1 MRRPATGVATRTRAR
16 RVSSGV
22 DDHAARPA
30 PVAPRTRARCVST
43 GAAAVAALF
52 LLSPGIIAAQS
63 AAGRQDGFHLEEA
76 TIPDIHRAIRGGQ
89 ISCAGIVR
97 AYVERTRAYNGACTQ
112 LVTRDGA
119 SIPPASG
126 PVRAGAPVRFPTS
139 TVPVSSILPGF
150 DRYAGVPL
158 DLGRME
164 STASDPAVQAQ
175 FGMVAGVPNAGQVNA
190 LSTLNLRGERSVT
203 CGGACDAHPSTG
215 DLPAHCPAA
224 CETFRQQ
231 PDAVERAVEL
241 DAQYGDDPDL
251 TRLPMYCIPL
261 AFKDVYD
268 TQDMR
273 TTTAADIDFA
283 MDAPPAD
290 ATVVERLRE
299 KGAIIYAKANAT
311 EFNGGI
317 GNPGGPA
324 AATARYLGYAERSTW
339 GGQACNPYDTERSPR
354 GSSSGSGVAVSA
366 NLVTCAFCEQT
377 GGSCKGPASRNAVVS
392 LLTTKG
398 LIPYGGAVGSNPLVD
413 RAGLNCRTVKD
424 AVLVLDAL
432 ADPERRYFDSRDL
445 YTALPDALV
454 STEPYAGFV
463 VDEVAEGGD
472 DDPGARPLAGMRIG
486 IVREYMVRHTLN
498 DAAISDRI
506 DDEIRTVLRDRLG
519 AVLVESVDPLYPG
532 DPDVPD
538 MEYTFRD
545 ALAEILPIHMPEYF
559 STTTD
564 DGALEFAV
572 PGHDVASKRYL
583 VRLAEGD
590 APLSP
595 RVNLRRVT
603 LSPPSRSFA
612 LHIDQYLARRG
623 DERVADMASLDAN
636 TKYFSAAAEAGS
648 ANWAVLDDIRSEG
661 NIERMQMRAVLQLV
675 LGRVMHEN
683 RLDVLV
689 NPENTLP
696 HQKVGG
702 PSEPTVNGRGAAGA
716 TQAITALIGAP
727 EIVVPAGFNDVV
739 YEPRFIL
746 NAAGDRYDAV
756 PGYQRSVLDT
766 PLPISLMFWAGPGDE
781 AAVIRAA
788 SAYEAATRHRVPPP
802 AFGPLP
808 NEP

>member
-1 MRRPATGVATRTRAR
+1 MTGLTTTRTRSR
-16 RVSSGV
+16 R
-22 DDHAARPA
+22 AATSVT
-30 PVAPRTRARCVST
+30 VALCLLSV
-43 GAAAVAALF
+43 GGAVAQPET
-52 LLSPGIIAAQS
+52 SPAAPF
-63 AAGRQDGFHLEEA
+63 RLEEA
-76 TIPDIHRAIRGGQ
+76 TIAGIHEAIRSGQ
-89 ISCAGIVR
+89 ISCQGLVR
-97 AYVERTRAYNGACTQ
+97 AYIDRAGAYNGACTQ
-112 LVTRDGA
+112 LVTPDGA
-119 SIPPASG
+119 PVAPASG
-126 PVRAGAPVRFPTS
+126 PVRAGSPIGFPTS
-139 TVPVSSILPGF
+139 TVPASNILPDF
-150 DRYAGVPL
+150 DRYAGIPL

-164 STASDPAVQAQ
+164 PTVSDPTVQAQ

-203 CGGACDAHPSTG
+203 CQGACDAHPSTG
-215 DLPAHCPAA
+215 ELPADCPAA
-224 CETFRQQ
+224 CEAFRRH

-241 DAQYGDDPDL
+241 DAQYGVDPDL
-251 TRLPMYCIPL
+251 AELPMYCVPL

-268 TQDMR
+268 TKDMR

-290 ATVVERLRE
+290 ATIVERLRA

-324 AATARYLGYAERSTW
+324 GSAARYLGYSERSTW

-354 GSSSGSGVAVSA
+354 GSSSGSGVAVAA

-413 RAGLNCRTVKD
+413 RAGLNCRTVED
-424 AVLVLDAL
+424 AALVLDAL
-432 ADPERRYFDSRDL
+432 RDSELGYFDPRDI
-445 YTALPDALV
+445 YTAVPEALV
-454 STEPYAGFV
+454 SAGPYAGFV
-463 VDEVAEGGD
+463 FDEVPEERGD
-472 DDPGARPLAGMRIG
+472 DPDEEPLAGMRIG
-486 IVREYMVRHTLN
+486 IVREYMVKHTLN

-506 DDEIRTVLRDRLG
+506 DDEIKTVLRDRLG
-519 AVLVESVDPLYPG
+519 ATLVESVDPLYPD
-532 DPDVPD
+532 DPAVPD
-538 MEYTFRD
+538 MAYTFQD
-545 ALAEILPIHMPEYF
+545 ALAELLPIHMPEYF
-559 STTTD
+559 STTAA

-572 PGHDVASKRYL
+572 PGHDVTSKRYL

-623 DERVADMASLDAN
+623 DDRVADMASLDAN

-661 NIERMQMRAVLQLV
+661 NIERMQMRAVLQLA
-675 LGRVMHEN
+675 LGRVMREN

-702 PSEPTVNGRGAAGA
+702 PSEPSINGRGASGA
-716 TQAITALIGAP
+716 TQTITALIGVP

-739 YEPRFIL
+739 YEPRFVL

-756 PGYQRSVLDT
+756 PGYEQSVLET
-766 PLPISLMFWAGPGDE
+766 PLPIGMMFWAGPGGE
-781 AAVIRAA
+781 AAVLKAA

-802 AFGPLP
+802 DFGPLP
-808 NEP
+808 DEP

>member
-1 MRRPATGVATRTRAR
+1 MTGWTTTRKRSRRVLTGILGVGILIALLPASGVAQ
-16 RVSSGV
+16 SG
-22 DDHAARPA
+22 
-30 PVAPRTRARCVST
+30 TS
-43 GAAAVAALF
+43 
-52 LLSPGIIAAQS
+52 QS
-63 AAGRQDGFHLEEA
+63 APFQLEEA
-76 TIPDIHRAIRGGQ
+76 TIEGIHRAIRDGQ
-89 ISCAGIVR
+89 VSCEGLVR
-97 AYVERTRAYNGACTQ
+97 AYVDRARAYNGACTQ
-112 LVTRDGA
+112 LVTVDGA
-119 SIPPASG
+119 PVAPASG
-126 PVRAGAPVRFPTS
+126 PVRAGSPVRFPS
-139 TVPVSSILPGF
+139 SSVPVSSILPGF
-150 DRYAGVPL
+150 DRYAGMPL

-164 STASDPAVQAQ
+164 PTASDPAVQAQ
-175 FGMVAGVPNAGQVNA
+175 YGMVAGVQNAGQVNA

-203 CGGACDAHPSTG
+203 CSGGCDAHPSTG
-215 DLPAHCPAA
+215 ELPADCPAV
-224 CETFRQQ
+224 CEAFRQQ

-241 DAQYGDDPDL
+241 DAQYGVDPDL
-251 TRLPMYCIPL
+251 GRLPMYCIPL

-268 TQDMR
+268 TRDMR

-290 ATVVERLRE
+290 ATIVERLRE
-299 KGAIIYAKANAT
+299 KGAIVYAKANAT

-324 AATARYLGYAERSTW
+324 TSTARYLGYAERSTW

-377 GGSCKGPASRNAVVS
+377 GGSCKGPASRNGVVS

-424 AVLVLDAL
+424 AALVLDAL
-432 ADPERRYFDSRDL
+432 RGSEHGYFDPRDI
-445 YTALPDALV
+445 YTAVPEALV

-463 VDEVAEGGD
+463 VDEVPEDGGD
-472 DDPGARPLAGMRIG
+472 DPGERPLAGVRVG
-486 IVREYMVRHTLN
+486 IVREYMVKHTQN

-506 DDEIRTVLRDRLG
+506 DDEIKTVLRDRLG
-519 AVLVESVDPLYPG
+519 ATLVESVDPLHPG
-532 DPDVPD
+532 DPAVPD

-559 STTTD
+559 SKTTD
-564 DGALEFAV
+564 DGELEFAV
-572 PGHDVASKRYL
+572 PGHDVTSTRYL
-583 VRLAEGD
+583 VQLAEGN

-595 RVNLRRVT
+595 RINLRRVV

-612 LHIDQYLARRG
+612 FHIDQYLARRG
-623 DERVADMASLDAN
+623 DERVADMASLAAN
-636 TKYFSAAAEAGS
+636 TKYYAAAAEAGS
-648 ANWAVLDDIRSEG
+648 ANWAVLDDVRAEG

-675 LGRVMHEN
+675 LAKVMREN

-702 PSEPTVNGRGAAGA
+702 PSEPSVNGRGASGS
-716 TQAITALIGAP
+716 TQTITALIGVP

-739 YEPRFIL
+739 YEPRFVL

-756 PGYQRSVLDT
+756 PGYERSLLDT
-766 PLPISLMFWAGPGDE
+766 PLPISMMFWAGPGEE
-781 AAVIRAA
+781 AAVLKAA

-802 AFGPLP
+802 DFGPLP
-808 NEP
+808 DER

>member
-1 MRRPATGVATRTRAR
+1 MSGSTTTRKRSRRM
-16 RVSSGV
+16 S
-22 DDHAARPA
+22 
-30 PVAPRTRARCVST
+30 
-43 GAAAVAALF
+43 AAAQVAGGLLLSASGLLLLVPGIVAAQPET
-52 LLSPGIIAAQS
+52 SRS
-63 AAGRQDGFHLEEA
+63 EGFRLEEA
-76 TIPDIHRAIRGGQ
+76 TIEGIHRAIYDGEV
-89 ISCAGIVR
+89 SCEGLVR
-97 AYVERTRAYNGACTQ
+97 AYVERARAYNGACTQ
-112 LVTRDGA
+112 LVTLDGA
-119 SIPPASG
+119 PVAPASG
-126 PVRAGAPVRFPTS
+126 PVRAGSPVRFPSS
-139 TVPVSSILPGF
+139 TVPVSSILPEF
-150 DRYAGVPL
+150 DRYAGIPL

-175 FGMVAGVPNAGQVNA
+175 YGMVAGVPDAGQVNA

-203 CGGACDAHPSTG
+203 CSGGCDAHPSTG
-215 DLPAHCPAA
+215 ELPADCPAV
-224 CETFRQQ
+224 CEAFRQQ

-241 DAQYGDDPDL
+241 DAQYGIDPDL
-251 TRLPMYCIPL
+251 AELPMYCIPL

-268 TQDMR
+268 TRDMR

-290 ATVVERLRE
+290 ATIVERLRA

-324 AATARYLGYAERSTW
+324 VATARYLGYSERSTW

-424 AVLVLDAL
+424 AALVLDAL
-432 ADPERRYFDSRDL
+432 RDSELGYFGPRDIYAAVPEG
-445 YTALPDALV
+445 LV
-454 STEPYAGFV
+454 STEPYADAV
-463 VDEVAEGGD
+463 VEAVPEEGD
-472 DDPGARPLAGMRIG
+472 DDQGEKPLAGMRIG
-486 IVREYMVRHTLN
+486 IVREYMVEHTPN
-498 DAAISDRI
+498 DGAISDRI
-506 DDEIRTVLRDRLG
+506 DDEIKTVLRDRLG
-519 AVLVESVDPLYPG
+519 ATLVESVDPLYPN
-532 DPDVPD
+532 DPGVPD
-538 MEYTFRD
+538 IEYTFED
-545 ALAEILPIHMPEYF
+545 ALAEVLPIHMPEYF
-559 STTTD
+559 HKTTP
-564 DGALEFAV
+564 DGGLEFAV
-572 PGHDVASKRYL
+572 PGHDVTSTRYL
-583 VRLAEGD
+583 VQLAEGD

-595 RVNLRRVT
+595 QVNLRRVV
-603 LSPPSRSFA
+603 LSPASRSFA
-612 LHIDQYLARRG
+612 FHIDQYLARRG

-648 ANWAVLDDIRSEG
+648 ANWAVLDDIRAAG
-661 NIERMQMRAVLQLV
+661 NTERMQMRAVLQLV
-675 LGRVMHEN
+675 LARVMREN

-702 PSEPTVNGRGAAGA
+702 PSEPSVNGRGASGS
-716 TQAITALIGAP
+716 TQTITALIGVP

-739 YEPRFIL
+739 YEPRFVL

-756 PGYQRSVLDT
+756 PGQERSVLET
-766 PLPISLMFWAGPGDE
+766 PLPISMMFWAGAGEE
-781 AAVIRAA
+781 AAVLKAA

-802 AFGPLP
+802 DFGPLP
-808 NEP
+808 AEP

>member
-1 MRRPATGVATRTRAR
+1 MSGTTTTRERAR
-16 RVSSGV
+16 RVSTS
-22 DDHAARPA
+22 ALTA
-30 PVAPRTRARCVST
+30 
-43 GAAAVAALF
+43 GAFFLLLQGSAVAQTE
-52 LLSPGIIAAQS
+52 GNQS
-63 AAGRQDGFHLEEA
+63 GAFRLEEA
-76 TIPDIHRAIRGGQ
+76 TIEGIHRAIQGGQ
-89 ISCAGIVR
+89 ISCQGLVQ
-97 AYVERTRAYNGACTQ
+97 AYVDRARAYNGACTQ
-112 LVTRDGA
+112 LVTSDGA
-119 SIPPASG
+119 PIELASG
-126 PVRAGAPVRFPTS
+126 PVRVGSPVRFPTS
-139 TVPVSSILPGF
+139 TVPVSSILPDF
-150 DRYAGVPL
+150 DRYAGMPL

-164 STASDPAVQAQ
+164 PTASDPTVQAQ

-215 DLPAHCPAA
+215 ELPANCPAV
-224 CETFRQQ
+224 CEAFRQQ

-241 DAQYGDDPDL
+241 DARYGVDPDL
-251 TRLPMYCIPL
+251 ARLPMYCIPL
-261 AFKDVYD
+261 GFKDVYD

-290 ATVVERLRE
+290 ATIVDRLRA
-299 KGAIIYAKANAT
+299 KGAIVYAKANAT

-324 AATARYLGYAERSTW
+324 APAARYLGYSERSTW

-377 GGSCKGPASRNAVVS
+377 GGSCKGPASRNGVVS

-398 LIPYGGAVGSNPLVD
+398 LIPYGGAVGSNPVVD

-424 AVLVLDAL
+424 AALVLDAL
-432 ADPERRYFDSRDL
+432 RDSELGYFDPRDV
-445 YTALPDALV
+445 YTALPEALV
-454 STEPYAGFV
+454 STEPYAGSV
-463 VDEVAEGGD
+463 VEEVPED
-472 DDPGARPLAGMRIG
+472 RSDDPGEKPLAGMRIG
-486 IVREYMVRHTLN
+486 IVREYMVKHTLN

-506 DDEIRTVLRDRLG
+506 DSEIKTVLRDRLG
-519 AVLVESVDPLYPG
+519 ATLVESVDPLYSD
-532 DPDVPD
+532 DPAVPD
-538 MEYTFRD
+538 MEYTFQD
-545 ALAEILPIHMPEYF
+545 ALAEVLPIHMPEYF
-559 STTTD
+559 STTTA
-564 DGALEFAV
+564 DGTLEFAV
-572 PGHDVASKRYL
+572 PGHDVTSTRYL
-583 VRLAEGD
+583 VQLAEGN

-612 LHIDQYLARRG
+612 FHIDQYLARRG
-623 DERVADMASLDAN
+623 DERVSDMASLDAN

-648 ANWAVLDDIRSEG
+648 ANWAALDDIRAEG
-661 NIERMQMRAVLQLV
+661 NTERMQMRAVLQLA
-675 LGRVMHEN
+675 LAKVMREN

-696 HQKVGG
+696 HQRVGG
-702 PSEPTVNGRGAAGA
+702 PSEPGVNGRGASGS
-716 TQAITALIGAP
+716 TQTITALIGVP

-739 YEPRFIL
+739 YEPRFML

-756 PGYQRSVLDT
+756 PGYERSVLDT
-766 PLPISLMFWAGPGDE
+766 PLPISLMFWAGPGE
-781 AAVIRAA
+781 ESAVLKAA

-802 AFGPLP
+802 DFGPLP
-808 NEP
+808 EEP

>member
-1 MRRPATGVATRTRAR
+1 MTGLTTSRKRSR
-16 RVSSGV
+16 RVST
-22 DDHAARPA
+22 AALP
-30 PVAPRTRARCVST
+30 
-43 GAAAVAALF
+43 AAAV
-52 LLSPGIIAAQS
+52 LLLLAPGIAGAQPGTPPS
-63 AAGRQDGFHLEEA
+63 EPFPLEEA
-76 TIPDIHRAIRGGQ
+76 TIDGIHQAIRDGR
-89 ISCAGIVR
+89 ISCEGLVR
-97 AYVERTRAYNGACTQ
+97 AYVDRARAYNGACTQ
-112 LVTRDGA
+112 LVTVDGA
-119 SIPPASG
+119 PVTPASG
-126 PVRAGAPVRFPTS
+126 PVRAGSPVRFPGS
-139 TVPVSSILPGF
+139 TVPVSSILPDF
-150 DRYAGVPL
+150 DRYAGTPL

-164 STASDPAVQAQ
+164 STISDPDVQAQ
-175 FGMVAGVPNAGQVNA
+175 YGMVAGVPNAGQVNA

-203 CGGACDAHPSTG
+203 CRGACDAHPSTG
-215 DLPAHCPAA
+215 ELPASCPAV
-224 CETFRQQ
+224 CEAFRQQ

-241 DAQYGDDPDL
+241 DAEYGVDPDL
-251 TRLPMYCIPL
+251 DRLPMYCVPL

-268 TQDMR
+268 TRDMR

-290 ATVVERLRE
+290 ATIVERLRE

-324 AATARYLGYAERSTW
+324 LSTARYLGYSERSTW

-354 GSSSGSGVAVSA
+354 GSSSGSGVAVAA

-424 AVLVLDAL
+424 AALVLDAL
-432 ADPERRYFDSRDL
+432 RDSERGYFDTRDI
-445 YTALPDALV
+445 YTALPDALL
-454 STEPYAGFV
+454 STDPYAGFV
-463 VDEVAEGGD
+463 VDAVPEDGGD
-472 DDPGARPLAGMRIG
+472 DAGGKPLAGMRIG
-486 IVREYMVRHTLN
+486 IVREYMVKHTLN

-506 DDEIRTVLRDRLG
+506 DEEIKTVLRDRLG
-519 AVLVESVDPLYPG
+519 ATLVESVDPLHPG
-532 DPDVPD
+532 DPAVPD

-559 STTTD
+559 SRTTD
-564 DGALEFAV
+564 DGELEFAV
-572 PGHDVASKRYL
+572 PGHDVTSTRYL
-583 VRLAEGD
+583 VQLAEGN

-595 RVNLRRVT
+595 RINLRRVV

-612 LHIDQYLARRG
+612 FHIDQYLARRG

-636 TKYFSAAAEAGS
+636 TKYFSVAAEAGS
-648 ANWAVLDDIRSEG
+648 ANWAVLEDIRAEG
-661 NIERMQMRAVLQLV
+661 NTERMQMRAVLQLV
-675 LGRVMHEN
+675 LAKVMREN

-702 PSEPTVNGRGAAGA
+702 PSEPSVNGRGASGS
-716 TQAITALIGAP
+716 TQTITALIGVP

-739 YEPRFIL
+739 YEPRFVL

-756 PGYQRSVLDT
+756 PGYERSLLDT
-766 PLPISLMFWAGPGDE
+766 PLPISMMFWAGAGEE
-781 AAVIRAA
+781 AAVLKAA

-802 AFGPLP
+802 DFGPLP
-808 NEP
+808 DAP

>member
-1 MRRPATGVATRTRAR
+1 MQRESCRGFLAVATLLLLLP
-16 RVSSGV
+16 GI
-22 DDHAARPA
+22 
-30 PVAPRTRARCVST
+30 
-43 GAAAVAALF
+43 AVAQTET
-52 LLSPGIIAAQS
+52 SQS
-63 AAGRQDGFHLEEA
+63 EPFHLQEA
-76 TIPDIHRAIRGGQ
+76 TIEGIHRAIQGGR
-89 ISCAGIVR
+89 ISCEGLVR
-97 AYVERTRAYNGACTQ
+97 AYVERARAYNGACTQ
-112 LVTRDGA
+112 LVTPDGA
-119 SIPPASG
+119 PIAPASG
-126 PVRAGAPVRFPTS
+126 PVRAGSPVRYSTS
-139 TVPVSSILPGF
+139 TVPVSSILPDV
-150 DRYAGVPL
+150 DRYAGMPL

-164 STASDPAVQAQ
+164 PTASDPTVQAQ

-215 DLPAHCPAA
+215 ELPANCPAV
-224 CETFRQQ
+224 CEAFRQQ

-241 DAQYGDDPDL
+241 DARYGVDPDL
-251 TRLPMYCIPL
+251 ARLPMYCIPL
-261 AFKDVYD
+261 GFKDVYD

-290 ATVVERLRE
+290 ATIVDRLRA
-299 KGAIIYAKANAT
+299 KGAIVYAKANAT

-324 AATARYLGYAERSTW
+324 APAARYLGYSERSTW

-377 GGSCKGPASRNAVVS
+377 GGSCKGPASRNGVVS

-398 LIPYGGAVGSNPLVD
+398 LIPYGGAVGSNPVVD

-424 AVLVLDAL
+424 AALVLDAL
-432 ADPERRYFDSRDL
+432 RDSELGYFDPRDV
-445 YTALPDALV
+445 YTALPEALV
-454 STEPYAGFV
+454 STEPYADFV
-463 VDEVAEGGD
+463 VEEVA
-472 DDPGARPLAGMRIG
+472 DDPGEKPLAGVRIG
-486 IVREYMVRHTLN
+486 IVREYMVKHTLN

-506 DDEIRTVLRDRLG
+506 DDEIKSVLRDRLG
-519 AVLVESVDPLYPG
+519 ATLVESVDPLYSD
-532 DPDVPD
+532 DPAVPD
-538 MEYTFRD
+538 MEYTFQD
-545 ALAEILPIHMPEYF
+545 ALAEVLPIHMPEYF
-559 STTTD
+559 STTTA
-564 DGALEFAV
+564 DGTLEFAV
-572 PGHDVASKRYL
+572 PGHDVTSTRYL
-583 VRLAEGD
+583 VQLAEGN

-612 LHIDQYLARRG
+612 FHIDQYLARRG
-623 DERVADMASLDAN
+623 DERVSDMASLDAN

-648 ANWAVLDDIRSEG
+648 ANWAALDDIRAEG
-661 NIERMQMRAVLQLV
+661 NTERMQMRAVLQLA
-675 LGRVMHEN
+675 LAKVMREN

-696 HQKVGG
+696 HQRVGG
-702 PSEPTVNGRGAAGA
+702 PSEPGVNGRGASGS
-716 TQAITALIGAP
+716 TQTITALIGVP

-739 YEPRFIL
+739 YEPRFML

-766 PLPISLMFWAGPGDE
+766 PLPISLMFWAGPGE
-781 AAVIRAA
+781 ESAVLKAA

-802 AFGPLP
+802 DFGPLP
-808 NEP
+808 EEP

>member
-1 MRRPATGVATRTRAR
+1 MSGLT
-16 RVSSGV
+16 SSGKRRRHV
-22 DDHAARPA
+22 SAGALDEAGRVPGRTQRLRRGPLAAGALLLLLP
-30 PVAPRTRARCVST
+30 PI
-43 GAAAVAALF
+43 AAA
-52 LLSPGIIAAQS
+52 QTQ
-63 AAGRQDGFHLEEA
+63 AGRSDSFRLEEA
-76 TIPDIHRAIRGGQ
+76 TIEGIHRAIYDGDV
-89 ISCAGIVR
+89 SCEGLVR
-97 AYVERTRAYNGACTQ
+97 AYIDRARAYNGACTQ
-112 LVTRDGA
+112 LVTLDGA
-119 SIPPASG
+119 PVAPASG
-126 PVRAGAPVRFPTS
+126 PVRAGSSVGFSTS
-139 TVPVSSILPGF
+139 TVPVSSILPDF
-150 DRYAGVPL
+150 DRYAGLPL

-164 STASDPAVQAQ
+164 ATVSDPDVQAQ
-175 FGMVAGVPNAGQVNA
+175 YGMVAGVPNAGQVNA

-203 CGGACDAHPSTG
+203 CSGGCDAHPSTG
-215 DLPAHCPAA
+215 ELPADCPAA
-224 CETFRQQ
+224 CEAFRQQ
-231 PDAVERAVEL
+231 PDAVERAVAL
-241 DAQYGDDPDL
+241 DAQYGIDPDL
-251 TRLPMYCIPL
+251 AELPMYCIPL

-268 TQDMR
+268 TRDMR

-290 ATVVERLRE
+290 ATIVERLRE

-324 AATARYLGYAERSTW
+324 SATARYLGYSERSTW

-424 AVLVLDAL
+424 AALVLDAL
-432 ADPERRYFDSRDL
+432 RDSELGYFDPRDI
-445 YTALPDALV
+445 YAAVPEGLV
-454 STEPYAGFV
+454 STEPYADAV
-463 VDEVAEGGD
+463 VEDVPEEGD
-472 DDPGARPLAGMRIG
+472 DDQGEKPLAGMRIG
-486 IVREYMVRHTLN
+486 IVREYMVKHTLN

-506 DDEIRTVLRDRLG
+506 DDEIKTVLRDRLG
-519 AVLVESVDPLYPG
+519 ATLVESVDPLHPD

-538 MEYTFRD
+538 MEYTFQD
-545 ALAEILPIHMPEYF
+545 ALAEVLPIHMPEYF
-559 STTTD
+559 FTTTD
-564 DGALEFAV
+564 DGDLEFAV
-572 PGHDVASKRYL
+572 PGHDVTSKRYL
-583 VRLAEGD
+583 VQLAEGD

-595 RVNLRRVT
+595 GINLRRVV

-612 LHIDQYLARRG
+612 FHIDQYLARRG
-623 DERVADMASLDAN
+623 DERVTDIASLDAN

-648 ANWAVLDDIRSEG
+648 ANWAVLDDIRAAG
-661 NIERMQMRAVLQLV
+661 NTERMQMRAVLQLV
-675 LGRVMHEN
+675 LARVMREN

-702 PSEPTVNGRGAAGA
+702 PSEPSVNGRGASGS
-716 TQAITALIGAP
+716 TQTITALIGVP

-739 YEPRFIL
+739 YEPRFVL

-756 PGYQRSVLDT
+756 PGQERSVLET
-766 PLPISLMFWAGPGDE
+766 PLPISMMFWAGAGEE
-781 AAVIRAA
+781 AAVLKAA

-802 AFGPLP
+802 DFGPLP
-808 NEP
+808 DEP

>member
-1 MRRPATGVATRTRAR
+1 MSGLTTTGKRSR
-16 RVSSGV
+16 RVSTSAPNGAGCIPGRMQRESCRGLL
-22 DDHAARPA
+22 AAGTLFLVMA
-30 PVAPRTRARCVST
+30 GT
-43 GAAAVAALF
+43 AAAQPEA
-52 LLSPGIIAAQS
+52 SQS
-63 AAGRQDGFHLEEA
+63 DRFHLEEA
-76 TIPDIHRAIRGGQ
+76 TIEGIHRAIQGGQ
-89 ISCAGIVR
+89 ISCQGLVQ
-97 AYVERTRAYNGACTQ
+97 AYVDRARAYNGACTQ
-112 LVTRDGA
+112 LVTVDGA
-119 SIPPASG
+119 PVEPASG
-126 PVRAGAPVRFPTS
+126 PVRAGSPVRFPAS
-139 TVPVSSILPGF
+139 TVPVSSVLPDV
-150 DRYAGVPL
+150 DRYAGIPL

-164 STASDPAVQAQ
+164 PTVSDPTVQAQ

-215 DLPAHCPAA
+215 ELPADCPAV
-224 CETFRQQ
+224 CEAFRQQ

-241 DAQYGDDPDL
+241 DAQYGADPDL
-251 TRLPMYCIPL
+251 ARMPMYCVPL

-290 ATVVERLRE
+290 STIVDRLRA
-299 KGAIIYAKANAT
+299 KGAIVYAKANAT

-317 GNPGGPA
+317 GNPGGA
-324 AATARYLGYAERSTW
+324 AAPTARYLGYAERSTW

-366 NLVTCAFCEQT
+366 NLATCAFCEQT
-377 GGSCKGPASRNAVVS
+377 GGSCKGPASRNGVVS

-398 LIPYGGAVGSNPLVD
+398 LIPYGGAVGSNPVVD

-424 AVLVLDAL
+424 AALVLDAL
-432 ADPERRYFDSRDL
+432 RDSELGYFDPRDI
-445 YTALPDALV
+445 YTALPEALV
-454 STEPYAGFV
+454 STEPYADFV
-463 VDEVAEGGD
+463 VEEVA
-472 DDPGARPLAGMRIG
+472 DDPGEKPLAGMRIG
-486 IVREYMVRHTLN
+486 IVREYMVKHTLN

-506 DDEIRTVLRDRLG
+506 DDEIKSVLRDRLG
-519 AVLVESVDPLYPG
+519 ATLVESVDPLHPD
-532 DPDVPD
+532 DPAVPD
-538 MEYTFRD
+538 MTYTFQD

-559 STTTD
+559 STTTA
-564 DGALEFAV
+564 DGTLEFAV
-572 PGHDVASKRYL
+572 PGHDVTSTRYL
-583 VRLAEGD
+583 VQLAEGN

-612 LHIDQYLARRG
+612 FHIDQYLARRG
-623 DERVADMASLDAN
+623 DERVSDMASLDAN

-648 ANWAVLDDIRSEG
+648 ANWAALDDIRAEG
-661 NIERMQMRAVLQLV
+661 NTERMQMRAVLQLA
-675 LGRVMHEN
+675 LAKVMREN

-696 HQKVGG
+696 HQRVGG
-702 PSEPTVNGRGAAGA
+702 PSEPGVNGRGASGS
-716 TQAITALIGAP
+716 TQTITALIGVP

-739 YEPRFIL
+739 YEPRFML

-756 PGYQRSVLDT
+756 PGYERSVLDT
-766 PLPISLMFWAGPGDE
+766 PLPISLMFWAGPGE
-781 AAVIRAA
+781 ESAVLKAA

-802 AFGPLP
+802 DFGPLSD
-808 NEP
+808 EP

>member
-1 MRRPATGVATRTRAR
+1 MSGSTTTRKRSR
-16 RVSSGV
+16 RVV
-22 DDHAARPA
+22 IP
-30 PVAPRTRARCVST
+30 
-43 GAAAVAALF
+43 AAVALC
-52 LLSPGIIAAQS
+52 LLWLAEGAVAQPETSPS
-63 AAGRQDGFHLEEA
+63 APFRIEEA
-76 TIPDIHRAIRGGQ
+76 TIQGIHEAIQGGR
-89 ISCAGIVR
+89 ISCQGLVQ
-97 AYVERTRAYNGACTQ
+97 AYVDRARAYNGACTQ
-112 LVTRDGA
+112 LVTVDGA
-119 SIPPASG
+119 PVAPASG
-126 PVRAGAPVRFPTS
+126 PVRAGSPVRFPSS
-139 TVPVSSILPGF
+139 TVPVSSILPDL
-150 DRYAGVPL
+150 DRYTGLPL

-164 STASDPAVQAQ
+164 PTISDPDVQAQ
-175 FGMVAGVPNAGQVNA
+175 YGMVAGVPNAGQVSA

-203 CGGACDAHPSTG
+203 CKGACDAHPSTG
-215 DLPAHCPAA
+215 ELPANCPAA
-224 CETFRQQ
+224 CEAFRQQ

-241 DAQYGDDPDL
+241 DAQYGVDPDL
-251 TRLPMYCIPL
+251 ARLPMYCIPL

-268 TQDMR
+268 TRDMR

-290 ATVVERLRE
+290 ATIVERLRE

-324 AATARYLGYAERSTW
+324 ASTARYLGYSERSTW

-354 GSSSGSGVAVSA
+354 GSSSGSGVAVAA
-366 NLVTCAFCEQT
+366 NLATCAFCEQT

-424 AVLVLDAL
+424 AALVLDAL
-432 ADPERRYFDSRDL
+432 RESGLGYFDTRDI

-454 STEPYAGFV
+454 SAEPYAGFV
-463 VDEVAEGGD
+463 VDEVPEG
-472 DDPGARPLAGMRIG
+472 DDPGERPLAGMRIG
-486 IVREYMVRHTLN
+486 IVREYMVKHTLN

-506 DDEIRTVLRDRLG
+506 DDEIKTVLRDRLG
-519 AVLVESVDPLYPG
+519 ATLVESVDPLHPD
-532 DPDVPD
+532 DPAVPD

-559 STTTD
+559 AKTTD
-564 DGALEFAV
+564 DGELEFAV
-572 PGHDVASKRYL
+572 PGHDVTSTPYL
-583 VRLAEGD
+583 VQLAEGN

-595 RVNLRRVT
+595 RINLRRVV

-612 LHIDQYLARRG
+612 FHIDQYLARRG

-648 ANWAVLDDIRSEG
+648 ANWAVLDDVRAEG
-661 NIERMQMRAVLQLV
+661 NTERMQMRAVLQLV
-675 LGRVMHEN
+675 LAKVMREN

-702 PSEPTVNGRGAAGA
+702 PSEPSVNGRGASGS
-716 TQAITALIGAP
+716 TQTITALIGVP

-739 YEPRFIL
+739 YEPRFVL
-746 NAAGDRYDAV
+746 NPAGDRYDAV
-756 PGYQRSVLDT
+756 PGYERSLLDT
-766 PLPISLMFWAGPGDE
+766 PLPISMMFWAGAGEE
-781 AAVIRAA
+781 AAVLKAA

-802 AFGPLP
+802 DFGPLP
-808 NEP
+808 DGP

>member
-1 MRRPATGVATRTRAR
+1 MQRESCRGFLAVATLLLLLP
-16 RVSSGV
+16 GI
-22 DDHAARPA
+22 
-30 PVAPRTRARCVST
+30 
-43 GAAAVAALF
+43 AVAQTET
-52 LLSPGIIAAQS
+52 SQS
-63 AAGRQDGFHLEEA
+63 EPFHLQEA
-76 TIPDIHRAIRGGQ
+76 TIEGIHRAIQGGR
-89 ISCAGIVR
+89 ISCEGLVR
-97 AYVERTRAYNGACTQ
+97 AYVERARAYNGACTQ
-112 LVTRDGA
+112 LVTPDGA
-119 SIPPASG
+119 PIAPASG
-126 PVRAGAPVRFPTS
+126 PVRAGSPVRYSTS
-139 TVPVSSILPGF
+139 TVPVSSILPDV
-150 DRYAGVPL
+150 DRYAGIPL

-164 STASDPAVQAQ
+164 PTASDPSVQAQ

-215 DLPAHCPAA
+215 ELPANCPAV
-224 CETFRQQ
+224 CEAFRQQ

-241 DAQYGDDPDL
+241 DARYGVDPDL
-251 TRLPMYCIPL
+251 ARLPMYCIPL
-261 AFKDVYD
+261 GFKDVYD

-290 ATVVERLRE
+290 ATIVDRLRA
-299 KGAIIYAKANAT
+299 KGAIVYAKANAT

-324 AATARYLGYAERSTW
+324 APAARYLGYSERSTW

-377 GGSCKGPASRNAVVS
+377 GGSCKGPASRNGVVS

-398 LIPYGGAVGSNPLVD
+398 LIPYGGAVGSNPVVD

-424 AVLVLDAL
+424 AALVLDAL
-432 ADPERRYFDSRDL
+432 RDSELGYFDPRDV
-445 YTALPDALV
+445 YTALPEALV
-454 STEPYAGFV
+454 STEPYADFV
-463 VDEVAEGGD
+463 VEEVA
-472 DDPGARPLAGMRIG
+472 DDPGEKPLAGVRIG
-486 IVREYMVRHTLN
+486 IVREYMVKHTLN

-506 DDEIRTVLRDRLG
+506 DDEIKSVLRDRLG
-519 AVLVESVDPLYPG
+519 ATLVESVDPLYSD
-532 DPDVPD
+532 DPAVPD
-538 MEYTFRD
+538 MEYTFQD
-545 ALAEILPIHMPEYF
+545 ALAEVLPIHMPEYF
-559 STTTD
+559 STTTA
-564 DGALEFAV
+564 DGTLEFAV
-572 PGHDVASKRYL
+572 PGHDVTSTRYL
-583 VRLAEGD
+583 VQLAEGN

-612 LHIDQYLARRG
+612 FHIDQYLARRG
-623 DERVADMASLDAN
+623 DERVSDMASLDAN

-648 ANWAVLDDIRSEG
+648 ANWAALDDIRAEG
-661 NIERMQMRAVLQLV
+661 NTERMQMRAVLQLA
-675 LGRVMHEN
+675 LAKVMREN

-696 HQKVGG
+696 HQRVGG
-702 PSEPTVNGRGAAGA
+702 PSEPGVNGRGASGS
-716 TQAITALIGAP
+716 TQTITALIGVP

-739 YEPRFIL
+739 YEPRFML

-766 PLPISLMFWAGPGDE
+766 PLPISLMFWAGPGE
-781 AAVIRAA
+781 ESAVLKAA

-802 AFGPLP
+802 DFGPLP
-808 NEP
+808 EEP

>member
-1 MRRPATGVATRTRAR
+1 MNGLTTTRTRSR
-16 RVSSGV
+16 R
-22 DDHAARPA
+22 AATS
-30 PVAPRTRARCVST
+30 V
-43 GAAAVAALF
+43 AVALC
-52 LLSPGIIAAQS
+52 LLSVGGAVAQPETSPAAPF
-63 AAGRQDGFHLEEA
+63 RLEEA
-76 TIPDIHRAIRGGQ
+76 TIAGIHEAIRSGQ
-89 ISCAGIVR
+89 ISCQGLVR
-97 AYVERTRAYNGACTQ
+97 AYIDRAGAYNGACTQ
-112 LVTRDGA
+112 LVTPDGA
-119 SIPPASG
+119 PVAPASG
-126 PVRAGAPVRFPTS
+126 PVRAGSPIGFPTS
-139 TVPVSSILPGF
+139 TVPASSILPDF
-150 DRYAGVPL
+150 DRYAGIPL

-164 STASDPAVQAQ
+164 PTVSDPTVQAQ

-203 CGGACDAHPSTG
+203 CQGACDAHPSTG
-215 DLPAHCPAA
+215 ELPADCPAA
-224 CETFRQQ
+224 CEAFRRH

-241 DAQYGDDPDL
+241 DAQYGVDPDL
-251 TRLPMYCIPL
+251 AELPMYCVPL

-268 TQDMR
+268 TKDMR

-290 ATVVERLRE
+290 ATIVERLRA

-324 AATARYLGYAERSTW
+324 GPTARYLGYSERSTW

-354 GSSSGSGVAVSA
+354 GSSSGSGVAVAA

-413 RAGLNCRTVKD
+413 RAGLNCRTVED
-424 AVLVLDAL
+424 AALVLDAL
-432 ADPERRYFDSRDL
+432 RDSELGYFDPRDI
-445 YTALPDALV
+445 YTAVPEALV
-454 STEPYAGFV
+454 SAGPYAGFV
-463 VDEVAEGGD
+463 VDEVPEERGD
-472 DDPGARPLAGMRIG
+472 DPDEKPLAGMRIG
-486 IVREYMVRHTLN
+486 IVREYMVKHTLN

-506 DDEIRTVLRDRLG
+506 DDEIKTVLRDRLG
-519 AVLVESVDPLYPG
+519 ATLVESVDPLYPD
-532 DPDVPD
+532 DPAVPD
-538 MEYTFRD
+538 MAYTFQD
-545 ALAEILPIHMPEYF
+545 ALAELLPIHMPEYF
-559 STTTD
+559 STTAA

-572 PGHDVASKRYL
+572 PGHDVTSKRYL

-623 DERVADMASLDAN
+623 DDRVADMAGLDAN

-661 NIERMQMRAVLQLV
+661 NIERMQMRAVLQLA
-675 LGRVMHEN
+675 LGRVMREN

-696 HQKVGG
+696 HRKVGG
-702 PSEPTVNGRGAAGA
+702 PSEPSINGRGASGA
-716 TQAITALIGAP
+716 TQTITALIGVP

-739 YEPRFIL
+739 YEPRFVL

-756 PGYQRSVLDT
+756 PGYEQSVLET
-766 PLPISLMFWAGPGDE
+766 PLPIGMMFWAGPGEE
-781 AAVIRAA
+781 AAVLKAA

-802 AFGPLP
+802 DFGPLP
-808 NEP
+808 DEP

>member
-1 MRRPATGVATRTRAR
+1 MSGLTTTRKRAC
-16 RVSSGV
+16 
-22 DDHAARPA
+22 
-30 PVAPRTRARCVST
+30 RAST
-43 GAAAVAALF
+43 GAPHGAGCTPGRMQRESCRGFLAVAT
-52 LLSPGIIAAQS
+52 LLLLLPGIAAAQTETGQT
-63 AAGRQDGFHLEEA
+63 ARFRLEEA
-76 TIPDIHRAIRGGQ
+76 TVEGIHRAIQGGQ
-89 ISCAGIVR
+89 ISCQGLVQ
-97 AYVERTRAYNGACTQ
+97 AYVDRARAYNGACTQ
-112 LVTRDGA
+112 LITSDGA
-119 SIPPASG
+119 PVEPASG
-126 PVRAGAPVRFPTS
+126 PVRAGSPIRFPTS
-139 TVPVSSILPGF
+139 TVPVSSVLPDV
-150 DRYAGVPL
+150 DRYAGIPL

-164 STASDPAVQAQ
+164 PTVSDPTVQAQ

-215 DLPAHCPAA
+215 ELPANCPAA
-224 CETFRQQ
+224 CEAFRQQ

-241 DAQYGDDPDL
+241 DARYGADPDL
-251 TRLPMYCIPL
+251 ARMPMYCVPL

-290 ATVVERLRE
+290 STIAARLRA
-299 KGAIIYAKANAT
+299 KGAIVYAKANAT

-317 GNPGGPA
+317 GNPGGA
-324 AATARYLGYAERSTW
+324 AAPPARYLGYAERSTW

-377 GGSCKGPASRNAVVS
+377 GGSCKGPASRNGVVS

-398 LIPYGGAVGSNPLVD
+398 LIPYGGAIGSNPVVD

-424 AVLVLDAL
+424 AALVLDAL
-432 ADPERRYFDSRDL
+432 RDSDLGYFDPRDV
-445 YTALPDALV
+445 YTALPEALV
-454 STEPYAGFV
+454 SAEPYAGSV
-463 VDEVAEGGD
+463 VEEVPGDGDEK
-472 DDPGARPLAGMRIG
+472 PLAGVRIG
-486 IVREYMVRHTLN
+486 IVREYMVKHTLN

-506 DDEIRTVLRDRLG
+506 DGEIKSVLRDRLG
-519 AVLVESVDPLYPG
+519 ATLVESVDPLYPD
-532 DPDVPD
+532 DPAVPD
-538 MEYTFRD
+538 MEYTFQD

-559 STTTD
+559 HKTTAA
-564 DGALEFAV
+564 GALEFAV
-572 PGHDVASKRYL
+572 PGHDVTSTRYL
-583 VRLAEGD
+583 VQLAEGN

-612 LHIDQYLARRG
+612 FHIDQYLARRG
-623 DERVADMASLDAN
+623 DERVTDMAGLDAN
-636 TKYFSAAAEAGS
+636 TKYYSAAAEAGS
-648 ANWAVLDDIRSEG
+648 ANWAALDDIRSEG
-661 NIERMQMRAVLQLV
+661 NTERMQMRAVLQLA
-675 LGRVMHEN
+675 LAKVMREN

-702 PSEPTVNGRGAAGA
+702 PSEPGVNGRGASGS
-716 TQAITALIGAP
+716 TQTITALIGVP

-739 YEPRFIL
+739 YEPRFML

-756 PGYQRSVLDT
+756 PGYERSLLDT
-766 PLPISLMFWAGPGDE
+766 PLPISLMFWAGPGE
-781 AAVIRAA
+781 ESAVLKAA

-802 AFGPLP
+802 DFGPLP
-808 NEP
+808 DEP

>member
-1 MRRPATGVATRTRAR
+1 MTGWTTIRRRSR
-16 RVSSGV
+16 RVMTRILGAWTLFALLPASAG
-22 DDHAARPA
+22 AQPETRPSA
-30 PVAPRTRARCVST
+30 P
-43 GAAAVAALF
+43 F
-52 LLSPGIIAAQS
+52 Q
-63 AAGRQDGFHLEEA
+63 LEEA
-76 TIPDIHRAIRGGQ
+76 TIEAIHQAIRDGRT
-89 ISCAGIVR
+89 SCEALVR
-97 AYVERTRAYNGACTQ
+97 AYVDRARAYNGACTQ

-119 SIPPASG
+119 PIAPVSG
-126 PVRAGAPVRFPTS
+126 PVRAGAPVRFPTT
-139 TVPVSSILPGF
+139 TVPVSDIVP
-150 DRYAGVPL
+150 DYYRYAGIPL

-164 STASDPAVQAQ
+164 STVSDPAVQAQ
-175 FGMVAGVPNAGQVNA
+175 YGMVAGVPNAGQVNA

-203 CGGACDAHPSTG
+203 CQGACDAHPSTG
-215 DLPAHCPAA
+215 ELPANCPSV
-224 CETFRQQ
+224 CEAFRQH
-231 PDAVERAVEL
+231 PDAVERAVAL
-241 DAQYGDDPDL
+241 DARYGADPDL
-251 TRLPMYCIPL
+251 AELPMYCVPL

-268 TQDMR
+268 TKDMR

-290 ATVVERLRE
+290 ATVVERLRS

-324 AATARYLGYAERSTW
+324 TATARYLGYSERSTW

-354 GSSSGSGVAVSA
+354 GSSSGSGVAVSV

-424 AVLVLDAL
+424 AALVLDAL
-432 ADPERRYFDSRDL
+432 RDPEGGYFDSRDI
-445 YTALPDALV
+445 YTAVPEALV
-454 STEPYAGFV
+454 SPEPYAGFV
-463 VDEVAEGGD
+463 VEEVDSDAGEK
-472 DDPGARPLAGMRIG
+472 PLAGMRIG
-486 IVREYMVRHTLN
+486 IVREYMVKHTQN
-498 DAAISDRI
+498 DAAISDQL
-506 DDEIRTVLRDRLG
+506 DAEIESVLRDQLG
-519 AVLVESVDPLYPG
+519 ATLVESVDPLYPD
-532 DPDVPD
+532 DPGVPN
-538 MEYTFRD
+538 MEYSFGD

-559 STTTD
+559 ATTTA

-572 PGHDVASKRYL
+572 PGHDVTSTRYL
-583 VRLAEGD
+583 VQLAEGD

-595 RVNLRRVT
+595 KVNLRRVT
-603 LSPPSRSFA
+603 LSPASRSFA
-612 LHIDQYLARRG
+612 FHIDQYLSRRG
-623 DERVADMASLDAN
+623 DERVTGMASLDAN

-648 ANWAVLDDIRSEG
+648 ANWAVLDDIRSAG
-661 NIERMQMRAVLQLV
+661 NTERMQMRAVMQLV
-675 LGRVMHEN
+675 LTKVMREN

-702 PSEPTVNGRGAAGA
+702 PSEPSVNGRGASGS
-716 TQAITALIGAP
+716 TQTITALIGAP

-739 YEPRFIL
+739 YEPRFVL

-756 PGYQRSVLDT
+756 PGYERSRLDT
-766 PLPISLMFWAGPGDE
+766 PLPISLMFWAGPGAE
-781 AAVIRAA
+781 AAVLQAA

-802 AFGPLP
+802 DFGPVP
-808 NEP
+808 DEP

>member
-1 MRRPATGVATRTRAR
+1 MSGLT
-16 RVSSGV
+16 SSGKRRRHV
-22 DDHAARPA
+22 SAGALDEAGRVPGRTQRLCRGPLAAGALLLLLP
-30 PVAPRTRARCVST
+30 PI
-43 GAAAVAALF
+43 AAA
-52 LLSPGIIAAQS
+52 QTQ
-63 AAGRQDGFHLEEA
+63 AGRSDSFRLEEA
-76 TIPDIHRAIRGGQ
+76 TIEGIHRAIYDGDV
-89 ISCAGIVR
+89 SCEGLVR
-97 AYVERTRAYNGACTQ
+97 AYIDRARAYNGACTQ
-112 LVTRDGA
+112 LITLDGA
-119 SIPPASG
+119 PVGPAAG
-126 PVRAGAPVRFPTS
+126 PVRAGSSVAFPTS
-139 TVPVSSILPGF
+139 TVPVSSILPDF
-150 DRYAGVPL
+150 DRYAGLPL

-164 STASDPAVQAQ
+164 ATASDPDVQAQ
-175 FGMVAGVPNAGQVNA
+175 YGMVAGVPDAGQVNA

-203 CGGACDAHPSTG
+203 CSGGCDAHPSTG
-215 DLPAHCPAA
+215 ELPADCPAA
-224 CETFRQQ
+224 CEAFRQQ
-231 PDAVERAVEL
+231 PDAVEQAVAL
-241 DAQYGDDPDL
+241 DAQYGIDPDL
-251 TRLPMYCIPL
+251 AELPMYCIPL

-268 TQDMR
+268 TRDMR

-290 ATVVERLRE
+290 ATIVERLRS

-324 AATARYLGYAERSTW
+324 SATARYLGYSERSTW

-424 AVLVLDAL
+424 AALVLDAL
-432 ADPERRYFDSRDL
+432 RDSELGYFDPRDI
-445 YTALPDALV
+445 YAAVPEGLV
-454 STEPYAGFV
+454 STEPYADAV
-463 VDEVAEGGD
+463 VEDVPEEGD
-472 DDPGARPLAGMRIG
+472 DDQGEKPLAGMRIG
-486 IVREYMVRHTLN
+486 IVREYMVKHTLN

-506 DDEIRTVLRDRLG
+506 DDEIKTVLRDRLG
-519 AVLVESVDPLYPG
+519 ATLVESVDPLHPD

-538 MEYTFRD
+538 MEYTFQD
-545 ALAEILPIHMPEYF
+545 ALAEVLPIHMPEYF
-559 STTTD
+559 FTTTD
-564 DGALEFAV
+564 DGDLEFAV
-572 PGHDVASKRYL
+572 PGHDVTSKRYL
-583 VRLAEGD
+583 VQLAEGD

-595 RVNLRRVT
+595 GINLRRVV

-612 LHIDQYLARRG
+612 FHIDQYLARRG
-623 DERVADMASLDAN
+623 DERVTDIASLDAN

-648 ANWAVLDDIRSEG
+648 ANWAVLDDIRAAG
-661 NIERMQMRAVLQLV
+661 NTERMQMRAVLQLV
-675 LGRVMHEN
+675 LARVMREN

-702 PSEPTVNGRGAAGA
+702 PSEPSVNGRGASGS
-716 TQAITALIGAP
+716 TQTITALIGVP

-739 YEPRFIL
+739 YEPRFVL
-746 NAAGDRYDAV
+746 NAAGDRYEAV
-756 PGYQRSVLDT
+756 PGHEQSVLDT
-766 PLPISLMFWAGPGDE
+766 PLPISLMFWAGAGEE
-781 AAVIRAA
+781 AAVLKAA

-802 AFGPLP
+802 DFGPLP

>member
-1 MRRPATGVATRTRAR
+1 MIQYDPSS
-16 RVSSGV
+16 RV
-22 DDHAARPA
+22 AARA
-30 PVAPRTRARCVST
+30 PHSSRRHAHHHVLSGAGALLLLLS
-43 GAAAVAALF
+43 GAAGAQ
-52 LLSPGIIAAQS
+52 PGTSQS
-63 AAGRQDGFHLEEA
+63 DPFQLEEA
-76 TIPDIHRAIRGGQ
+76 TIERIHRAIQDGQ
-89 ISCAGIVR
+89 ISCQGLVQ
-97 AYVERTRAYNGACTQ
+97 AYVDRAGAYNGACTQ
-112 LVTRDGA
+112 LVTVDGEPVA
-119 SIPPASG
+119 AASG
-126 PVRAGAPVRFPTS
+126 PVRAGSVVRFPAS
-139 TVPVSSILPGF
+139 TVPVSSILPDF
-150 DRYAGVPL
+150 ERYAGMPL

-164 STASDPAVQAQ
+164 PTLSDQSVQAQ

-203 CGGACDAHPSTG
+203 CKGACDAHPSTG
-215 DLPAHCPAA
+215 ELPADCPAA
-224 CETFRQQ
+224 CEAFRQY

-241 DAQYGDDPDL
+241 DARYGADPDL
-251 TRLPMYCIPL
+251 ARLPMYCIPL

-268 TQDMR
+268 TKDMR
-273 TTTAADIDFA
+273 TTTAADIAFA
-283 MDAPPAD
+283 ADAPPAD
-290 ATVVERLRE
+290 STIVDRLRT

-324 AATARYLGYAERSTW
+324 APTARYLGYAERSTW

-354 GSSSGSGVAVSA
+354 GSSSGSGVAVAA

-413 RAGLNCRTVKD
+413 RAGLNCRTVQD
-424 AVLVLDAL
+424 AALVLDAL
-432 ADPERRYFDSRDL
+432 RDSELGYFDPRDI
-445 YTALPDALV
+445 YTAVPEALV
-454 STEPYAGFV
+454 STEPYAGFIV
-463 VDEVAEGGD
+463 EEAPGDGD
-472 DDPGARPLAGMRIG
+472 DKPLAGMRIG
-486 IVREYMVRHTLN
+486 IVREYMVKHTLN

-506 DDEIRTVLRDRLG
+506 DDEIKSVLRDRLG
-519 AVLVESVDPLYPG
+519 ASLVESVDPLYPD
-532 DPDVPD
+532 DPAVPD

-545 ALAEILPIHMPEYF
+545 ALAELLPIHMPEYF
-559 STTTD
+559 ATRTA

-572 PGHDVASKRYL
+572 PGHDVTSKRYL
-583 VRLAEGD
+583 VQLAEGD

-612 LHIDQYLARRG
+612 FHIDQYLARRG
-623 DERVADMASLDAN
+623 DARVADMPSLDAN

-648 ANWAVLDDIRSEG
+648 ANWAALDDIRSEG
-661 NIERMQMRAVLQLV
+661 NTERMTMRAVLQLA
-675 LGRVMHEN
+675 LARVMRVN

-702 PSEPTVNGRGAAGA
+702 PSEPTVNGRGASGA
-716 TQAITALIGAP
+716 TQTITALMGVP

-739 YEPRFIL
+739 YEPRFVL

-756 PGYQRSVLDT
+756 PGYERSLLDT
-766 PLPISLMFWAGPGDE
+766 PLPISMMFWAGPGEE
-781 AAVIRAA
+781 AAVLEAA

-808 NEP
+808 DEP